1 LNTFDPEFAEK
12 NMSKSPGPSFAR
24 SPVKSERRIW
34 KRFPIYTE
42 VWCQPKTKG
51 PEEKLSALILNISRG
66 GLKLVS
72 VHKLETGTLF
82 RIGKANSGDRSTAA
96 LSARVVH
103 VAPEKG
109 GMWLMGCAF
118 TPKLDED
125 RLQEW
130 IKPEKT
136 GNGSGLPGST
146 NRR

>member
-1 LNTFDPEFAEK
+1 MP
-12 NMSKSPGPSFAR
+12 KSPGPGLAR
-24 SPVKSERRIW
+24 PPVKSERRIW

-51 PEEKLSALILNISRG
+51 AEEKLPALVLNISRG

-72 VHKLETGTLF
+72 AHKLDAGTLF
-82 RIGKANSGDRSTAA
+82 RIGKANNGNRSTAA

-103 VAPEKG
+103 VAPENG
-109 GMWLMGCAF
+109 NMWSMGCAF

-130 IKPEKT
+130 ITLADKE
-136 GNGSGLPGST
+136 S
-146 NRR
+146 

>member
-1 LNTFDPEFAEK
+1 
-12 NMSKSPGPSFAR
+12 MRKSPGLDSAR
-24 SPVKSERRIW
+24 APVKSERRIW

-51 PEEKLSALILNISRG
+51 PETRLSALVLNISRG

-72 VHKLETGTLF
+72 AQRLETGTLF
-82 RIGKANSGDRSTAA
+82 RVGKADGGARSTAA

-103 VAPEKG
+103 VASEEG
-109 GMWLMGCAF
+109 GMWSMGCAF

-130 IKPEKT
+130 IGTSEEP
-136 GNGSGLPGST
+136 
-146 NRR
+146 

>member
-1 LNTFDPEFAEK
+1 
-12 NMSKSPGPSFAR
+12 MSR
-24 SPVKSERRIW
+24 SPESASAQIPVRTERRIW

-51 PEEKLSALILNISRG
+51 EEARLSALVLNISRG

-72 VHKLETGTLF
+72 AHRLEIGTLF
-82 RIGKANSGDRSTAA
+82 RVGKTTSNSRSTAA

-103 VAPEKG
+103 VAQEEG
-109 GMWLMGCAF
+109 GMWSMGCTF

-130 IKPEKT
+130 IANAE
-136 GNGSGLPGST
+136 NGKA
-146 NRR
+146 

>member
-1 LNTFDPEFAEK
+1 MPR
-12 NMSKSPGPSFAR
+12 SPGSVSAPTPA
-24 SPVKSERRIW
+24 KTERRIW

-51 PEEKLSALILNISRG
+51 DSDRLSALVLNISRG

-72 VHKLETGTLF
+72 AHRLEAGTLF
-82 RIGKANSGDRSTAA
+82 RVGRTSGSSHSTAA

-103 VAPEKG
+103 VAPEEG
-109 GMWLMGCAF
+109 GMWSMGCTF

-130 IKPEKT
+130 VAAAEKV
-136 GNGSGLPGST
+136 
-146 NRR
+146 